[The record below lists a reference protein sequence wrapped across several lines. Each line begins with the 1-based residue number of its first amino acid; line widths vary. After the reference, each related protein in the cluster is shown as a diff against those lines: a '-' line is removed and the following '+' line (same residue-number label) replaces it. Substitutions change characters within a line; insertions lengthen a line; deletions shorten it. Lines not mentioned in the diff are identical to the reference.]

1 MLGIFANFFYIPWQS
16 NIDRGCMNILYG
28 IQTTGNG
35 HIGKS
40 RIIVRELKRRGHQVR
55 VIFSG
60 AQQSRIPGAEDFE
73 PYRIFKGLT
82 YATEKG
88 RINYIKTAPRLDAF
102 SYVRDIL
109 TYNAR
114 GADLVISDY
123 EPLSIHIAKRHKI
136 PSLGI
141 SHQYVFQ
148 HDVPYPTLNVMVRTI
163 MEYFAPADFLV
174 PIHWHH
180 FGFPVLPP
188 VFMPTQ
194 ITETPGTTAPSV
206 AVYLPYE
213 DKQAVL
219 TTLQQSPKDYE
230 YYFFTDTNR
239 EQVRNNIHILPK
251 NRQQFLN
258 RLAVSEGAILH
269 GGFMANTE
277 AFDMGKKTLAKPIS
291 GQAEQIAN
299 AMAIEQL
306 GFGKQMSE
314 LNAAEISEWLELP
327 AIKAMHYPNTGVQF
341 VDWVENGVFNTPSL
355 IALCEEAWKD
365 IPIPQIFRT

>member
-1 MLGIFANFFYIPWQS
+1 
-16 NIDRGCMNILYG
+16 MNILYG

-40 RIIVRELKRRGHQVR
+40 RVIVRELKRRGHQVR

-60 AQQSRIPGAEDFE
+60 DQQGNIPDAEDFE

-82 YATEKG
+82 YATENGK
-88 RINYIKTAPRLDAF
+88 INYIKTAPRLDAF
-102 SYVRDIL
+102 SYVRDIM

-114 GADLVISDY
+114 GTDLVVSDY
-123 EPLSIHIAKRHKI
+123 EPISINIAKRNKI

-148 HDVPYPTLNVMVRTI
+148 HDVPYPPLQVLVRTI
-163 MEYFAPADFLV
+163 MEYFAPADFVV

-188 VFMPTQ
+188 IFMPTR
-194 ITETPGTTAPSV
+194 ISETPGDDRRYV
-206 AVYLPYE
+206 IVYLPYE
-213 DKQAVL
+213 DARKVL
-219 TTLQQSPKDYE
+219 KMLESCPVSYD
-230 YYFFTDTNR
+230 YYFFTDIR
-239 EQVRNNIHILPK
+239 KIQQKNNIILFPK
-251 NRQQFLN
+251 DRQNFLN
-258 RLAVSEGAILH
+258 KLAGSRGAILH
-269 GGFMANTE
+269 AGFLANCE
-277 AFDMGKKTLAKPIS
+277 AFDLGKKTLVKPIA

-306 GFGKQMSE
+306 HFGRQMQE
-314 LNAAEISEWLELP
+314 LNPREVEEWLQMP
-327 AIKAMHYPNTGVQF
+327 DIRPMHYPDTGIRF
-341 VDWVENGVFNTPSL
+341 VDWIEQGIFNTPSL
-355 IALCEEAWKD
+355 IALCEELWSR

>member
-1 MLGIFANFFYIPWQS
+1 
-16 NIDRGCMNILYG
+16 MNILYG

-60 AQQSRIPGAEDFE
+60 DQQGNIPGDQDFA

-82 YATEKG
+82 YATENGK
-88 RINYIKTAPRLDAF
+88 INYVKTAPRLDAF

-109 TYNAR
+109 AYNAK
-114 GADLVISDY
+114 GVDLIVSDY
-123 EPLSIHIAKRHKI
+123 EPISINIAKRNKI

-148 HDVPYPTLNVMVRTI
+148 HDVPYPPLQVLVRTI
-163 MEYFAPADFLV
+163 MEYFAPADFTV

-188 VFMPTQ
+188 V
-194 ITETPGTTAPSV
+194 ITPAQLNKTKEIEGKYV
-206 AVYLPYE
+206 VVYLPYE
-213 DKQAVL
+213 DIRQVIKML
-219 TTLQQSPKDYE
+219 ESCPPDHD
-230 YYFFTDTNR
+230 YYFFTDIKKNQR
-239 EQVRNNIHILPK
+239 KNNIHLLPK
-251 NRQQFLN
+251 DRQQFLN
-258 RLAVSEGAILH
+258 KLAGSQGAILH
-269 GGFMANTE
+269 AGFLANSE
-277 AFDMGKKTLAKPIS
+277 AFDLGKKTLAKPIS

-306 GFGKQMSE
+306 HFGKQMNE
-314 LNAAEISEWLELP
+314 LNFREVAEWLQMP
-327 AIKAMHYPNTGVQF
+327 PIRPMHYPDTGIRF
-341 VDWVENGVFNTPSL
+341 VDWIEAGVFNTQSL
-355 IALCEEAWKD
+355 IALCEELWSGV
-365 IPIPQIFRT
+365 PIPQIFRT

>member
-1 MLGIFANFFYIPWQS
+1 
-16 NIDRGCMNILYG
+16 MNILYG

-60 AQQSRIPGAEDFE
+60 ARQKNIPGVEDFE
-73 PYRIFKGLT
+73 PCRIFKGLT
-82 YATEKG
+82 YETENGK
-88 RINYIKTAPRLDAF
+88 INYIKTAPRLDAF

-109 TYNAR
+109 AYKANDI
-114 GADLVISDY
+114 DLVISDY

-148 HDVPYPTLNVMVRTI
+148 YDVPYPTLNVMVRTI
-163 MEYFAPADFLV
+163 MEYFAPADFVV

-188 VFMPTQ
+188 IFMPTE
-194 ITETPGTTAPSV
+194 ITERSGKFRPFV
-206 AVYLPYE
+206 VVYLPYE
-213 DKQAVL
+213 DSAAVL
-219 TTLQQSPKDYE
+219 KMLQNAPRE
-230 YYFFTDTNR
+230 YSYLFFTDVSR
-239 EQVRNNIHILPK
+239 MQQHGNIVVLPK
-251 NRQQFLN
+251 HRQNFLN
-258 RLAVSEGAILH
+258 KLAASEGAILNA
-269 GGFMANTE
+269 GFMANSE
-277 AFDMGKKTLAKPIS
+277 AFDLGKKTLVKPIS

-299 AMAIEQL
+299 AMAIEL
-306 GFGKQMSE
+306 LNFGKQMTD
-314 LNAAEISEWLELP
+314 LNASEITEWLKMP
-327 AIKAMHYPNTGVQF
+327 GIKAMNYPRTGIRF
-341 VDWVENGVFNTPSL
+341 VDWIEKGVFNTKSL
-355 IALCEEAWKD
+355 IALCEEQWSK